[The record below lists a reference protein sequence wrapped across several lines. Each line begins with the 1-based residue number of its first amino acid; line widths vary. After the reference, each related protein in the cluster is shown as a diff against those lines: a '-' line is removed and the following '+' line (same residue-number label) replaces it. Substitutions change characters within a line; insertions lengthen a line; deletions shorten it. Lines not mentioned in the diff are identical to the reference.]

1 MIIFV
6 KNAGMVV
13 EGESGQGTRIIDYMD
28 RIEEMRKYYLV
39 TTEHLEEG
47 LWFRE
52 EGDFAVGM
60 NHVAVQAALR
70 PEVLVLAFILMS
82 NHVHFVLY
90 ATERE
95 AREFVEA
102 IKCRYSQY
110 LFRKYGIR
118 EVLRRNEVDVREI
131 KTDDDEEA
139 LERAIA
145 YVQMNCVEA
154 RICAHPSQ
162 YPWGTGNV
170 FFSVRTALQQGKPI
184 GSLSRRARA
193 RLLHSECDEIP
204 DNWLVSDAGYVLPE
218 SYVKVSL
225 VERIF
230 RTPGRLN
237 YFLNTSSKARKRP
250 ETGEDLPAF
259 KDQTILQALP
269 DLCRSLFSK
278 GSFNE
283 LTESEQREMIR
294 QLRFRFSANV
304 NQAARVCGLTYDAA
318 ARLLD
323 NA

>member
-1 MIIFV
+1 MSRGRI
-6 KNAGMVV
+6 
-13 EGESGQGTRIIDYMD
+13 EQGTRIIIYIV
-28 RIEEMRKYYLV
+28 RFEEMRKYYLV

-60 NHVAVQAALR
+60 NHVAIQAALC
-70 PEVLVLAFILMS
+70 PEVIVLAFILMS
-82 NHVHFVLY
+82 NHVHFVVY
-90 ATERE
+90 ATKRE

-118 EVLRRNEVDVREI
+118 ELLRRNSVDVSEI
-131 KTDDDEEA
+131 KAHVDEEA
-139 LERAIA
+139 VERAIA

-162 YPWGTGNV
+162 YPWGTGNL
-170 FFSVRTALQQGKPI
+170 FFNVRPASLPGKPI
-184 GSLSRRARA
+184 GSLSRRART
-193 RLLHSECDEIP
+193 RLLHSFCDVIP
-204 DNWLVSDAGYVLPE
+204 DNWLVCDAGYILPE
-218 SYVKVSL
+218 SYVKVDL

-237 YFLNTSSKARKRP
+237 YYLNTSSKARKRP
-250 ETGEDLPAF
+250 ETGEEHLPAF

-278 GSFNE
+278 GSFEE
-283 LTESEQREMIR
+283 LTESEQREMLR

-304 NQAARVCGLTYDAA
+304 NQAARVCGLSYADA

-323 NA
+323 SA

>member
-1 MIIFV
+1 
-6 KNAGMVV
+6 MVV

-170 FFSVRTALQQGKPI
+170 FFSVRTASQQGKPI

>member
-1 MIIFV
+1 
-6 KNAGMVV
+6 
-13 EGESGQGTRIIDYMD
+13 
-28 RIEEMRKYYLV
+28 MRKYYLV

-52 EGDFAVGM
+52 EGDFVVGM
-60 NHVAVQAALR
+60 NHVAVQAALQ

-90 ATERE
+90 GTERE
-95 AREFVEA
+95 VREFVDA
-102 IKCRYSQY
+102 IKSRYSQY

-118 EVLRRNEVDVREI
+118 EMLRRNAVDVREI
-131 KTDDDEEA
+131 PADGDVEA

-170 FFSVRTALQQGKPI
+170 LFNARPASLSCRPI
-184 GSLSRRARA
+184 GSLSRRARE
-193 RLLHSECDEIP
+193 RLLHSNCPEIP
-204 DNWLVSDAGYVLPE
+204 DTWLVSEAGYVLPE
-218 SYVKVSL
+218 SYVKVEL

-237 YFLNTSSKARKRP
+237 YFLNTSSKARKRL
-250 ETGEDLPAF
+250 ETGEENLPAF

-278 GSFNE
+278 DSFWE
-283 LTESEQREMIR
+283 LTETEQKEMLR

-304 NQAARVCGLTYDAA
+304 NQLGRVCGLSYADA

-323 NA
+323 SA